1 MHLNH
6 SKATPTSPRVHGKIV
21 FQETKTLRTV
31 ALKDSSDYVRPPV

>member
-21 FQETKTLRTV
+21 FQETSPKCQKGHGL
-31 ALKDSSDYVRPPV
+31 LL